1 MFTDQLQFPFA
12 LILTHRRGVGII
24 ICKNNSELK
33 SLIQNKSGFT
43 NILNSK
49 INLIDSNIEYFLKE
63 KTLFS
68 RVIGKTAEN
77 LFTVYQRSLEIVSL
91 TSQDIKTIIV
101 GVGPGSFTGLR
112 LGCAFVNGLK
122 TGANQLNLLPV
133 STYLTNELLD
143 ICKINHCE
151 FECKQQLGDFDL
163 DDESTGFITFFDL
176 YFSLKKAWEDKRN
189 YVESLSPEYGKE
201 PGPVLKLREGNNL

>member
-1 MFTDQLQFPFA
+1 MFIEQLQFPFA

-24 ICKNNSELK
+24 ICKNNLELK
-33 SLIQNKSGFT
+33 SLILNDSGFT
-43 NILNSK
+43 NIINSK
-49 INLIDSNIEYFLKE
+49 INLIDSNIEYFLTE
-63 KTLFS
+63 QTLFS

-77 LFTVYQRSLEIVSL
+77 LFAVYQKSLKIVSL

-122 TGANQLNLLPV
+122 TGSKELNLLPV

-143 ICKINHCE
+143 ICKFKNCE
-151 FECKQQLGDFDL
+151 FECKQQLGEFDL

-176 YFSLKKAWEDKRN
+176 YFSLKKAWEEKRY

-201 PGPVLKLREGNNL
+201 PGPVLKLREGNLL

>member
-112 LGCAFVNGLK
+112 L
-122 TGANQLNLLPV
+122 
-133 STYLTNELLD
+133 
-143 ICKINHCE
+143 
-151 FECKQQLGDFDL
+151 
-163 DDESTGFITFFDL
+163 
-176 YFSLKKAWEDKRN
+176 
-189 YVESLSPEYGKE
+189 
-201 PGPVLKLREGNNL
+201 